1 MIERHIDRSP
11 ECSLNMKRI
20 FLVLSLAA
28 CSSNQPEEHYGFV
41 ARLGVDTVSVE
52 SVTRRGNHLVSDEVD
67 RFPRVRQRHAEID
80 LADDGSIRKLV
91 MDIHTPGEPETQRDR
106 HVVADVKS
114 GTVRIS
120 KKDKTGTVERKF
132 DSGKAIVMA
141 HLPQMYS
148 LYDLYFAAALK
159 SAEAAKLG
167 VGDTVKLR
175 QFYIDREFDNFP
187 LHRGFV
193 MIRPGHKAE
202 IRHDWL
208 SGIGEATLDSS
219 NHLVSYSGARTT
231 YKVDV
236 ERLSQLPDV
245 KSIGDRFAAIETA
258 SGGFKSLS
266 VRDTARGKI
275 GSATFAVDYGR
286 PLRRGRVL
294 LGNVIAYDRVW
305 RTGANAATQ
314 FSTSVPVTI
323 AGLNVPAGRYTLW
336 TVPHTNGVELIVNKE
351 TGQWG
356 TGYNGALN
364 LGKAPMKTETV
375 TTPLEKFTISILP
388 AGAQH
393 GSLVMEWGT
402 FKWTAPIV
410 VSPDRV
416 GH

>member
-1 MIERHIDRSP
+1 
-11 ECSLNMKRI
+11 MKRI
-20 FLVLSLAA
+20 FLAIALAG
-28 CSSNQPEEHYGFV
+28 CSSNQPEERYGFV
-41 ARLGVDTVSVE
+41 ARLGNDTVSVE
-52 SVTRRGNHLVSDEVD
+52 SVARRGNHLVSDEVD
-67 RFPRVRQRHAEID
+67 RFPRVRQRHTEID

-91 MDIHTPGEPETQRDR
+91 MDIHTPSEPAEQRDR
-106 HVVADVKS
+106 HVVADVKN

-120 KKDKTGTVERKF
+120 KKDKTGTVERNF
-132 DSGKAIVMA
+132 ESGNSIAMA

-159 SAEAAKLG
+159 NATATKLG
-167 VGDTVKLR
+167 PGDTVKLR

-193 MIRPGHKAE
+193 MPKPDHKAE

-208 SGIGEATLDSS
+208 SGTGEATLDSA
-219 NHLVSYSGARTT
+219 NHLVTYSGARTT

-236 ERLSQLPDV
+236 ERVNAVPDV
-245 KSIGDRFAAIETA
+245 KSIGDRFAAAETA

-266 VRDTARGKI
+266 VRDTTRGKI
-275 GSATFAVDYGR
+275 GNATFAVDYGR
-286 PLRRGRVL
+286 PLLRGRVL
-294 LGNVIAYDRVW
+294 LGDVIGYDRVW

-314 FSTSVPVTI
+314 FSTSMPITI
-323 AGLNVPAGRYTLW
+323 AGLNVPAGMYTLW

-364 LGKAPMKTETV
+364 LGKAPIKSETV
-375 TTPLEKFTISILP
+375 ASPVEEFTISVVP
-388 AGAQH
+388 SDAQH
-393 GSLVMEWGT
+393 GALVMEWGT

-410 VSPDRV
+410 VR
-416 GH
+416 